1 MDLQANDKRNI
12 ESYKIIYIKHI
23 YFNTKIKLVERI
35 VNYLIIFTRQA
46 ANENNEKSYQKDT
59 KKKEQKQ
66 FNNYFK
72 FIIFY
77 G

>member
-1 MDLQANDKRNI
+1 
-12 ESYKIIYIKHI
+12 
-23 YFNTKIKLVERI
+23 
-35 VNYLIIFTRQA
+35 LIIFTRQA